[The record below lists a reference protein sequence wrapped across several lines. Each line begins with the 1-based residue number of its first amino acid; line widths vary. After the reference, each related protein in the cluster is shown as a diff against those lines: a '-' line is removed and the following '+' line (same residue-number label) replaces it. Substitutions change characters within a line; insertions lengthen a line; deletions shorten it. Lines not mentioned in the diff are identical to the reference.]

1 MILRKNVRPYTNITK
16 YEPLLNKEVFKK
28 NVGPCTEMYQN
39 MIIYETQK
47 FSKKNFK
54 ENVRPCT
61 IMYENTIIYEAQKIL
76 REKNVNVQ

>member
-28 NVGPCTEMYQN
+28 NVGPCTKTYQN

-47 FSKKNFK
+47 FSKKIFK
-54 ENVRPCT
+54 ENVHPCT
-61 IMYENTIIYEAQKIL
+61 ILYENTIIYDKQKNL
-76 REKNVNVQ
+76 KKMYVHVQ